1 MAEDT
6 FGSTADGCSQ
16 QKRNSLLLD
25 SATSFAPVKD
35 VENLNDC
42 GCF

>member
-6 FGSTADGCSQ
+6 FGSTAVGCSH

-25 SATSFAPVKD
+25 SATSFAAVKD

-42 GCF
+42 ARF